1 MELNKAVFKLLT
13 QITEAVKQLEDS
25 QYAEPLPVLSQSSI
39 GQHVRHVIEMYEC
52 LLDGY
57 EAGIVNYELRKRQKS
72 LETMKDAA
80 IKRIEELVNKI
91 GNLED
96 KSLELELN
104 FDEKSTDF
112 TRLNSNFYRELAYNI
127 EHTIHHMALLRI
139 GLTEIGTG
147 SIHPNF
153 GIASSTVK
161 FRTQCAQ

>member
-13 QITEAVKQLEDS
+13 QITEAVNQLEDS

-72 LETMKDAA
+72 LETMKDEA
-80 IKRIEELVNKI
+80 INRIEELINKI

-104 FDEKSTDF
+104 FDEKSTEF

>member
-25 QYAEPLPVLSQSSI
+25 QYAEPLPILSQSSI

-72 LETMKDAA
+72 LETLKDAA
-80 IKRIEELVNKI
+80 IKRIEELINKI

-96 KSLELELN
+96 KTLELELN

-112 TRLNSNFYRELAYNI
+112 TRLNSNFYRELAFNI
-127 EHTIHHMALLRI
+127 EHTIHHMALLKI
-139 GLTEIGTG
+139 GLKEIGTN